1 MSMTTVLPMDEDQCR
16 TPVIFGSAANLF
28 SATAL
33 SGAASEPSFDG
44 FIRLSEIAG
53 TIGGER
59 TSAGGAG
66 GVVTDCGEV
75 VAAIAS
81 TLVTAVFPRTCMP
94 HQAPAE
100 NNAATATRPI
110 TTLNAGRELPGSERR
125 CRNGK
130 TRGDW
135 SGAVDSS
142 FSDRISDGISNGTA
156 KGSSATPRSVNS
168 INGSGNST
176 RAAAMTTGCSSIANS
191 GTWSGIDGVT
201 NGACSV
207 AEKIAAAGNGAS
219 PVSILIIPG
228 SISGISIAA
237 PSATTGTSA
246 SGFAC
251 RTSP

>member
-1 MSMTTVLPMDEDQCR
+1 MSMTTVLPMDEDQWR

-44 FIRLSEIAG
+44 FIRLSEI
-53 TIGGER
+53 GGER

-81 TLVTAVFPRTCMP
+81 TLATAVFPRTCMP

-100 NNAATATRPI
+100 NNAATATRLI
-110 TTLNAGRELPGSERR
+110 ATLNPGRELPGSERR

-156 KGSSATPRSVNS
+156 KGSCATPSLVHW
-168 INGSGNST
+168 IHGSGNS
-176 RAAAMTTGCSSIANS
+176 I
-191 GTWSGIDGVT
+191 
-201 NGACSV
+201 
-207 AEKIAAAGNGAS
+207 
-219 PVSILIIPG
+219 
-228 SISGISIAA
+228 
-237 PSATTGTSA
+237 
-246 SGFAC
+246 
-251 RTSP
+251 